1 MGERFIGELPVRDR
15 GKEQERQE
23 AHKSQMV
30 VLTLWERRGRRK
42 EGRRIGEEE
51 PQIAVQL

>member
-23 AHKSQMV
+23 APKSQCCSD
-30 VLTLWERRGRRK
+30 TWERRGRRK